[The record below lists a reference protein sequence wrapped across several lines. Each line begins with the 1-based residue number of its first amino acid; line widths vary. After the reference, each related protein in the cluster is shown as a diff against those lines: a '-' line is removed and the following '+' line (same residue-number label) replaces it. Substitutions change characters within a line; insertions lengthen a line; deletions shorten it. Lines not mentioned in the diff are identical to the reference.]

1 MSSFGAVGARLYAW
15 FNRHPEANRTVVELA
30 ALRPGDRVLEV
41 GCGPG
46 VGLELAARV
55 VGAEHV
61 AAVEPS
67 ETFVAMARKRVPG
80 ADVRMAGAEDVPFA
94 DGSFAVIYTLASMH
108 HWDDRDAGL
117 ATLCAK
123 LRSGGRLVLAER
135 LLDRPGHGITHA
147 QLAEVAG
154 RLADLGQIGFHSK
167 QRDVG
172 RKTLVALISVRP
184 PTTA

>member
-1 MSSFGAVGARLYAW
+1 MSSFGVVGARLYAW
-15 FNRHPEANRTVVELA
+15 FNRHPESNRVVVDLAEL
-30 ALRPGDRVLEV
+30 RSGEPVLEV

-46 VGLELAARV
+46 VALELAAAV
-55 VGAEHV
+55 AGPEHV

-80 ADVRMAGAEDVPFA
+80 ADVRVAGAEDVPFA
-94 DGSFAVIYTLASMH
+94 DGSFAAIYTLASMH

-123 LRSGGRLVLAER
+123 LRPGGRLVLAER
-135 LLDRPGHGITHA
+135 LLDRPGHGITPA
-147 QLAEVAG
+147 QIGEVTG
-154 RLADLGQIGFHSK
+154 RLTGFGQIGVRTE

-172 RKTLVALISVRP
+172 RKTLIAVISERP
-184 PTTA
+184 RAA